1 MWVVLLVRASLRV
14 RLFVLVSFMDMF
26 IHVIGGGVVAL
37 LMVVAMPNI
46 VHQAVSDDGDGWS
59 GACPGYES
67 HAEVWG
73 PAECENSLPPT
84 MEMEVER

>member
-1 MWVVLLVRASLRV
+1 MWVVLLVRVSLRV

-46 VHQAVSDDGDGWS
+46 VHQATSDDGDWYS
-59 GACPGYES
+59 GATPECP
-67 HAEVWG
+67 VWVE
-73 PAECENSLPPT
+73 AVENSLPPT
-84 MEMEVER
+84 VKMEVER